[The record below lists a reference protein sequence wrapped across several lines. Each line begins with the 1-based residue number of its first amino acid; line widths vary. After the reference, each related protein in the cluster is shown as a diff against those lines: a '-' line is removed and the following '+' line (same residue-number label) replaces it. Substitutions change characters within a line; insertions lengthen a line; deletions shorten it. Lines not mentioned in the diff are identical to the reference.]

1 MNSAGGLLA
10 LSRAYLRLSS
20 GWKILLWLAAGLIAG
35 MFMGESAEVLQPLG
49 DLFLRLLLMA
59 AVPLVFFN
67 LLAGI
72 TANSDARKVGLL
84 GAKVLGYYTVSTMV
98 ALVIGL
104 SLAHLIR
111 PGESA
116 TLRGEV
122 SQSLGDVPAIGEV
135 LLGMVPAN
143 VFQAMAEGQLAQL
156 VVFAAMLGCAS
167 LLLPSEQREPIA
179 RFFGLG
185 AAVLRKLVELILV
198 IAPYGVGALAAATA
212 GRYGS
217 ELFGALGLFVV
228 TIWLGHSLMVLV
240 YMFVLLAWARYSPR
254 AFLANTAPLYATTVA
269 TCSSLASLVVSLDL
283 AGRKLKLDESVYSF
297 TLPLGAQINKDGTA
311 IMLAV
316 ILLFTAQAAGIEFT
330 LSQQVTVLITGLLI
344 SEGSGGIPGGGLV
357 VALTFVKAFNLPI
370 EIAGVVAGVY
380 RLVDMGST
388 TVNCMGDLVCATVFG
403 RQKSG
408 SATDQA
414 S

>member
-1 MNSAGGLLA
+1 MI
-10 LSRAYLRLSS
+10 RAYWHMPA
-20 GWKILLWLAAGLIAG
+20 GWKILLWLGLGLIIG
-35 MFMGESAEVLQPLG
+35 MLLGESALVLQPAG

-72 TANSDARKVGLL
+72 TANSDARKVGVL
-84 GAKVLGYYTVSTMV
+84 GAKVFVYYTVSTIF
-98 ALVIGL
+98 ALVVGL
-104 SLAHLIR
+104 CLAHLIR

-122 SQSLGDVPAIGEV
+122 EESLGSVPDIGDV
-135 LLGMVPAN
+135 LLGMIPAN

-156 VVFAAMLGCAS
+156 VVFAAMLGCAT
-167 LLLPSEQREPIA
+167 LLLPGQQREPIA

-212 GRYGS
+212 GRYGA
-217 ELFGALGLFVV
+217 ELFGALGLFVL
-228 TIWLGHSLMVLV
+228 TIWLGHGVMVVL
-240 YMFVLLAWARYSPR
+240 YMFVLAIWARYSPR
-254 AFLANTAPLYATTVA
+254 AFLAKTAPLYATTVA
-269 TCSSLASLVVSLDL
+269 TCSSLASLVVSMDL
-283 AGRKLKLDESVYSF
+283 AGKKLKLDESVYSF

-330 LSQQVTVLITGLLI
+330 LSQQITILITGLLI

-380 RLVDMGST
+380 RLIDMGST

-403 RQKSG
+403 RRRSE
-408 SATDQA
+408 SLP